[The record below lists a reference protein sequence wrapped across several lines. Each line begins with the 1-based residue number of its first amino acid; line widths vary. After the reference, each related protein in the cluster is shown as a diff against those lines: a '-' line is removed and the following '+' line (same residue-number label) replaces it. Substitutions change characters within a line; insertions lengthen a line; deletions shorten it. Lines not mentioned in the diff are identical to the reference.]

1 MYTVVGTTKTR
12 TARVLWMLEEM
23 GVAYTHE
30 PIPPHGSRVAELNPS
45 GKVPVLIVDDTAI
58 SDSVAIMTFLAD
70 RHGDLT
76 YPAGTIERAK
86 QDSLTQMIND
96 ELDAVLWTAARH
108 SFVLPPEQ
116 RVPEI
121 KESLRWE
128 WDWNLSRLSDHLGD
142 KPFLMG
148 DKMTIA
154 DILCTQCLGWAI
166 SAKFPVTPQNLRDYF
181 DRMRARPAW
190 ARAMAA

>member
-116 RVPEI
+116 KGSGNQRVVKMGMGPE
-121 KESLRWE
+121 
-128 WDWNLSRLSDHLGD
+128 
-142 KPFLMG
+142 
-148 DKMTIA
+148 
-154 DILCTQCLGWAI
+154 
-166 SAKFPVTPQNLRDYF
+166 PV
-181 DRMRARPAW
+181 
-190 ARAMAA
+190 AAFGSSG